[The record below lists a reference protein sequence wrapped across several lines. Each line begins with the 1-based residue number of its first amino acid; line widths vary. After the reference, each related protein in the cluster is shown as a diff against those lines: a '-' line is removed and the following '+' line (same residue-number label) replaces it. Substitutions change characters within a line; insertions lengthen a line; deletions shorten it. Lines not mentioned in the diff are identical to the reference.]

1 MATTTHSKK
10 YSMLKS
16 YYWMGFWTIKMMRS
30 AVVKKWITAEEF
42 KEITGEDY
50 ETTNTKQTTNTKP
63 AAESEPE
70 G

>member
-16 YYWMGFWTIKMMRS
+16 YYWLGFWTIKMMRS
-30 AVVKKWITAEEF
+30 AVIKKWITAEEF

-50 ETTNTKQTTNTKP
+50 ETTNTQP
-63 AAESEPE
+63 AAETEE
-70 G
+70 KA

>member
-16 YYWMGFWTIKMMRS
+16 YYWMGFWTIKMMRC
-30 AVVKKWITAEEF
+30 AVVKKWITADEF

-50 ETTNTKQTTNTKP
+50 EPANTQPDAGTEAGGN
-63 AAESEPE
+63 
-70 G
+70 

>member
-1 MATTTHSKK
+1 MATTQHSKK

-16 YYWMGFWTIKMMRS
+16 YYWMGLWTIRMMRC

-50 ETTNTKQTTNTKP
+50 ETANTTT
-63 AAESEPE
+63 AAESESE

>member
-10 YSMLKS
+10 YSMLKG
-16 YYWMGFWTIKMMRS
+16 YYWMGFWTIKMMRC
-30 AVVKKWITAEEF
+30 AVVKKWITADEF
-42 KEITGEDY
+42 KEITSEDY
-50 ETTNTKQTTNTKP
+50 ETTNTQP